1 MCHAYDDSPI
11 KALVIHM
18 ILFIVVTW
26 REIDDST
33 PKPFFLS
40 FFLAESTTKNSSY
53 TSIFFPALSK
63 TAVIGQP
70 IPIARFQKPLV
81 QVNLLRTAGQ
91 SPSIQNC
98 CYRSL
103 IAAIFETA
111 SIGGPITAFHKRHY
125 MAKFSNFYFFYLFIF
140 FCKQPIMTILKLPL
154 QDLPRSKKVKS
165 YYSAFKSVITK
176 IFRPEPFIKP

>member
-53 TSIFFPALSK
+53 TSIFFPTLSK

-70 IPIARFQKPLV
+70 IPIAA
-81 QVNLLRTAGQ
+81 LL
-91 SPSIQNC
+91 
-98 CYRSL
+98 
-103 IAAIFETA
+103 ETA
-111 SIGGPITAFHKRHY
+111 SIGQPITYSGSKPEH
-125 MAKFSNFYFFYLFIF
+125 S
-140 FCKQPIMTILKLPL
+140 KLL
-154 QDLPRSKKVKS
+154 L
-165 YYSAFKSVITK
+165 
-176 IFRPEPFIKP
+176 